1 MSVADPDVAAM
12 DTVALVRMQQK
23 LAHELASRHRL
34 ATQPSQPVLSPA
46 EMRRRLS
53 KQLDGR
59 PSSAS
64 PPSGSARQPKVDV
77 DLGVS

>member
-53 KQLDGR
+53 NQLDGR
-59 PSSAS
+59 PSPAS
-64 PPSGSARQPKVDV
+64 SGSTRQPKVDV

>member
-1 MSVADPDVAAM
+1 M
-12 DTVALVRMQQK
+12 DTVELVRMQQK
-23 LAHELASRHRL
+23 LAHELASRHRQ

-46 EMRRRLS
+46 ELRRRLS

-59 PSSAS
+59 PSSVS
-64 PPSGSARQPKVDV
+64 PPSGSTRQPRVDV